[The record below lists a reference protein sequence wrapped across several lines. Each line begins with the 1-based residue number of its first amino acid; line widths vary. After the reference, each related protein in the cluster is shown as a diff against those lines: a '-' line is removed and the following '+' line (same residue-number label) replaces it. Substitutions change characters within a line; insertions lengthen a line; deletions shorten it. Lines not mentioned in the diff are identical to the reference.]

1 MSSAL
6 LGGGFALLLV
16 LFLVGFV
23 VLVVVLVRV
32 GVRQARERRETMAGF
47 AAAREWTYREADPSL
62 VDRFHG
68 SPFGTGS
75 GRRASNCLYGQHT
88 GRAMVAFDYHYSTS
102 SGSGSDRSSTSHTCS
117 VVALNL
123 GVGVPALAVS
133 PEGAV
138 GRFFGRLTNRDIRL
152 GSEVFDHAFTVTSDD
167 VRFATDVLHPQMRQ
181 LLLQWPGLSW
191 RFEGD
196 SMVVVNRGT
205 HAPVQVD
212 ATLAVMDAV
221 LAHVPDVVW
230 QRLRG
235 HDG

>member
-6 LGGGFALLLV
+6 LGGGFALFFI
-16 LFLVGFV
+16 LFVVGFI
-23 VLVVVLVRV
+23 VLAVVLVRA
-32 GVRQARERRETMAGF
+32 GIRQARERREALAGF

-75 GRRASNCLYGQHT
+75 GRRATNCLYGRHA
-88 GRAMVAFDYHYSTS
+88 GRAMVAFDYHYTTS
-102 SGSGSDRSSTSHTCS
+102 SGTGEDRSSTTHSHA

-123 GVGVPALAVS
+123 GVRVPALAVS
-133 PEGAV
+133 PEGTI
-138 GRFFGRLTNRDIRL
+138 GRFFGRLTNRDIQL
-152 GSEVFDHAFTVTSDD
+152 GSPAFDHAFTVTSDD
-167 VRFATDVLHPQMRQ
+167 PRFAVDVLHPQMVQ
-181 LLLQWPGLSW
+181 LLLQWPALSW

-221 LAHVPDVVW
+221 LAHVPAVVW

-235 HDG
+235 QV

>member
-6 LGGGFALLLV
+6 LGGGLALLLV
-16 LFLVGFV
+16 LFFVGFV
-23 VLVVVLVRV
+23 VLVVVLVRA
-32 GVRQARERRETMAGF
+32 GIRQARERREALAGF

-75 GRRASNCLYGQHT
+75 GRRATNCLYGRHN
-88 GRAMVAFDYHYSTS
+88 GRAMVAFDYHYTTS
-102 SGSGSDRSSTSHTCS
+102 SGSGDDRRSSSHSYS

-123 GVGVPALAVS
+123 GVQVPALAVS

-138 GRFFGRLTNRDIRL
+138 GRFFGRLTNRDIQL
-152 GSEVFDHAFTVTSDD
+152 GSPAFDHAFTVTSDD
-167 VRFATDVLHPQMRQ
+167 RRFAADVLHPQMVQ
-181 LLLQWPGLSW
+181 LLLQWPALGW

-196 SMVVVNRGT
+196 SMVVINRGT

-221 LAHVPDVVW
+221 LAHVPEAVW
-230 QRLRG
+230 QRLLGRR
-235 HDG
+235 